1 MRIKYRKLSIGS
13 WSLSLLLLT
22 SACSRP
28 RHEGSESYYLVAS
41 NIKLP
46 YWQSALAGLNR
57 AGAERQGIQVKMVG
71 PEKYDANAQRDYFKE
86 VVAKNPSGIMISAAD
101 AEMMKPEIDA
111 AISAGIPVITIDS
124 DAPGSKRLFF
134 VGTNNYQAG
143 LMGGRVLAEKLNRK
157 GQIIVYTIPAQAN
170 LAERLRGYHEAL
182 AGTAIKIVQTI
193 DVHGDPT
200 LAFDRTMEIIKQ
212 GKVNVDGFVCLEA
225 TACKEVAEV
234 LQRNKVQGKVVVAM
248 DTDEGTLN
256 WIEKGVIVATVA
268 QKPFTMAYFGLRL
281 LDDLHHNKPAKLDV
295 EWSRD
300 LESLMP
306 ANVDTGAALIDKS
319 NLNTIRKGGQ

>member
-319 NLNTIRKGGQ
+319 NLNTLRKGGQ